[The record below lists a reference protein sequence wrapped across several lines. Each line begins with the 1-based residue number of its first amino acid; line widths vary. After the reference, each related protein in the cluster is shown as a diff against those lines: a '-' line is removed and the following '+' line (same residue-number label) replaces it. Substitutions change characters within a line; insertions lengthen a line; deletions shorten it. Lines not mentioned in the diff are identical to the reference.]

1 MFILIAMDIEQ
12 PNYPQQQYIDQPQY
26 VEEQQPRYGLP
37 PGGYPNINPPVKET
51 TVISQTNPKFVIEE
65 LKHLLRGEE
74 EHIDENGKSNW
85 TIDKDTKPLMNEK
98 GIKAILANLHGAN
111 QGVVF
116 SNYEEE
122 NLLAIVRN
130 DGYVLIDK
138 LGENMEEWGVE
149 QGNLNTIL
157 YAILNTIY
165 SSYRR
170 GMNQGE
176 RIFVKTFYTE
186 NNTQVTRPIE
196 MPQQRKKFLGI
207 F

>member
-1 MFILIAMDIEQ
+1 MEEQ
-12 PNYPQQQYIDQPQY
+12 NPQFAYSQQPEQQQP
-26 VEEQQPRYGLP
+26 EGNRYDLP
-37 PGGYPNINPPVKET
+37 FGGYPIVNPQLKET

-85 TIDKDTKPLMNEK
+85 TKDKATMPLMNEL

-116 SNYEEE
+116 SNYDEE

-130 DGYVLIDK
+130 DGYILIDK
-138 LGENMEEWGVE
+138 LGENMDDWGIE

-157 YAILNTIY
+157 YAILNAVY

-176 RIFVKTFYTE
+176 RVFVKTFYTE

>member
-1 MFILIAMDIEQ
+1 MDNSQQEQ
-12 PNYPQQQYIDQPQY
+12 PQFQYEPQQ
-26 VEEQQPRYGLP
+26 EEQRYGLP
-37 PGGYPNINPPVKET
+37 QGGYPIVNPQMKET
-51 TVISQTNPKFVIEE
+51 TVISQTNPKATIEE

-74 EHIDENGKSNW
+74 EHTDENGKSVW
-85 TIDKDTKPLMNEK
+85 IRDKDTTPLMNEK
-98 GIKAILANLHGAN
+98 GIKSILANLHGAN

-130 DGYVLIDK
+130 DGYILIDK
-138 LGENMEEWGVE
+138 LGENIEEFGIE

-157 YAILNTIY
+157 YAILNAVY